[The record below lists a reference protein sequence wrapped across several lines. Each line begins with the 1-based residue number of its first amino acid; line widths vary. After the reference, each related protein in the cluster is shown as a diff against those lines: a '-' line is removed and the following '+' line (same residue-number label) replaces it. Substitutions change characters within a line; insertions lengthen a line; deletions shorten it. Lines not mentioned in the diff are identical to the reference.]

1 MQETIGGNTMMS
13 IKIPYDDLQIL
24 CKHISDE
31 LFAKQLYDYLKD
43 KKDNYYFYGYE
54 PLDVSYL
61 EITIPQLEKILANI
75 SRVNK
80 KHLTLYETINE
91 IYQAG
96 ITTNQTSVFLYGRNR
111 A

>member
-1 MQETIGGNTMMS
+1 MS
-13 IKIPYDDLQIL
+13 IKISYDDLNIL
-24 CKHISDE
+24 SKYISDDS
-31 LFAKQLYDYLKD
+31 FAKQLYDYLKN
-43 KKDNYYFYGYE
+43 KKDDYYFYGYQ

-61 EITIPQLEKILANI
+61 KITISQLEKILAEL

-80 KHLTLYETINE
+80 KHPTLHETINE
-91 IYQAG
+91 IYRAG

>member
-1 MQETIGGNTMMS
+1 MQETIGGKTMMS

-24 CKHISDE
+24 LKYISDDS
-31 LFAKQLYDYLKD
+31 FAKQFYDYLKD
-43 KKDNYYFYGYE
+43 KKDDYYFYGYQ
-54 PLDVSYL
+54 PLDASYL
-61 EITIPQLEKILANI
+61 EITISQLEKILADI

-80 KHLTLYETINE
+80 KHPALYETINE